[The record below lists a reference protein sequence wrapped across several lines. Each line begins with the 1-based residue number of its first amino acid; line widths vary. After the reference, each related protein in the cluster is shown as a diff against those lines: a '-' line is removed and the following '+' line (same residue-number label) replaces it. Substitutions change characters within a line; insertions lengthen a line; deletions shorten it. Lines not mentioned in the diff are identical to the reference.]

1 MLKKLIKKSG
11 ELLEAFD
18 KFQAIHEAFHKE
30 LIDAE
35 SVRESEKYYQLVSG
49 QVDLLLENLEI
60 WLTGIEAT
68 RAVSSI
74 EVRPE
79 DSISNVGRRSRVSRS
94 SHASKT
100 SRSSHTSSVSARA
113 KAAARKAILEAETA
127 TFKMLHEIEEEKLKL
142 GQRKN
147 ELKLKTELAKA
158 RAKEHAYAHVE
169 IGAYSTH
176 ESDQNKKLPPPPQL
190 TEENLQKQGRRP
202 K

>member
-68 RAVSSI
+68 RAVSSV
-74 EVRPE
+74 EVRLE
-79 DSISNVGRRSRVSRS
+79 DSISNVGSRSRASRS

-113 KAAARKAILEAETA
+113 KAAAKKAILEAEAA
-127 TFKMLHEIEEEKLKL
+127 TLKMLHENEEEELKL
-142 GQRKN
+142 RQPKN
-147 ELKLKTELAKA
+147 ELKLNTELRKA
-158 RAKEHAYAHVE
+158 RAEEHAYAQVE
-169 IGAYSTH
+169 IGANSTH
-176 ESDQNKKLPPPPQL
+176 ASDQNK
-190 TEENLQKQGRRP
+190 
-202 K
+202 

>member
-60 WLTGIEAT
+60 WLTGIEAR

-79 DSISNVGRRSRVSRS
+79 DSISNVGRHSHVSRS
-94 SHASKT
+94 SHSSKT
-100 SRSSHTSSVSARA
+100 SRSSHTS
-113 KAAARKAILEAETA
+113 L
-127 TFKMLHEIEEEKLKL
+127 
-142 GQRKN
+142 
-147 ELKLKTELAKA
+147 
-158 RAKEHAYAHVE
+158 
-169 IGAYSTH
+169 
-176 ESDQNKKLPPPPQL
+176 
-190 TEENLQKQGRRP
+190 
-202 K
+202 